1 MKRMA
6 HPRRFAPPLKGQCLR
21 PGEAGAAAPSTIHF
35 ARKGC
40 CS

>member
-1 MKRMA
+1 MN
-6 HPRRFAPPLKGQCLR
+6 HPRRFAPPLKGQRQR
-21 PGEAGAAAPSTIHF
+21 PGKAGSAALSISHF